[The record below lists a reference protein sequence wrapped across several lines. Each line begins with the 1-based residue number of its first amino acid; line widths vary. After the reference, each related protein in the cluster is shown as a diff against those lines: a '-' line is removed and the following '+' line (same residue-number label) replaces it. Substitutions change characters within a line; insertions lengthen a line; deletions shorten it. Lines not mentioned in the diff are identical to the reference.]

1 MIWAIW
7 DVVGFLEES
16 MWRDGQLE
24 VDQRKFSASLFF
36 SEYMTDAR
44 LKELKSIVDK
54 SDFKTF
60 AAALW
65 NAGNDY
71 KTRCHKKANK

>member
-7 DVVGFLEES
+7 DVAGFLDES
-16 MWRDGQLE
+16 MWKDGQFA
-24 VDQRKFSASLFF
+24 VDQSKFSSALFF

-44 LKELKSIVDK
+44 LKELKSTMDA
-54 SDFKTF
+54 FKTF

-71 KTRCHKKANK
+71 KTKMLEKVE

>member
-1 MIWAIW
+1 VIWAIW
-7 DVVGFLEES
+7 DVARFLDES
-16 MWRDGQLE
+16 MWKDGQFA
-24 VDQRKFSASLFF
+24 VDQSKFSSALFF

-44 LKELKSIVDK
+44 LKELKSIMAFDAFK
-54 SDFKTF
+54 SF

-71 KTRCHKKANK
+71 KTKMLEKVE

>member
-7 DVVGFLEES
+7 DVAGFLDES
-16 MWRDGQLE
+16 MWKDGQFA
-24 VDQRKFSASLFF
+24 VDQSKFSSALFF

-44 LKELKSIVDK
+44 LKELKSIMDA
-54 SDFKTF
+54 FKTF

-71 KTRCHKKANK
+71 KTKMLEKVE